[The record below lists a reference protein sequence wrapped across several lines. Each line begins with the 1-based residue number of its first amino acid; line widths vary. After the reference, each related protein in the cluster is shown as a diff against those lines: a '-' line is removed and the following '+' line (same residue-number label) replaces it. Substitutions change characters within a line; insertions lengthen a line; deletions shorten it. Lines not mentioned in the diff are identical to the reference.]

1 MKALASWPSRSCAT
15 PGNLLSGRTL
25 SIADG
30 PAAAHVEHDGQI
42 HESCGG
48 RGVGDIG
55 PPPPVRRIGLEA
67 ALDQVPWGSRRVV
80 CAPLRRLTPANPAS
94 RITRVPR
101 LARLPTAS
109 WISPPHRGQVST
121 TAALLHPSGVAG
133 TAASLSDTLRDSPS
147 LHLECVGSCT
157 ADGPALSAA
166 RACPETP
173 HGRPGADNR
182 SRRRRRSRSVKRHR
196 LRRRRGLGS
205 RRSAER
211 ASQGRVVEQAARLR
225 GPDGARDGGMVPG
238 EALRAHVMRQLSN
251 RRRTSPSVR
260 DGWRYPRANAFTP
273 QPGRG
278 LTGFVGS
285 P

>member
-1 MKALASWPSRSCAT
+1 MAKSTNRAAVGASVISAPTA
-15 PGNLLSGRTL
+15 
-25 SIADG
+25 G
-30 PAAAHVEHDGQI
+30 PAHRPRSGA
-42 HESCGG
+42 
-48 RGVGDIG
+48 RPG
-55 PPPPVRRIGLEA
+55 PA
-67 ALDQVPWGSRRVV
+67 PWGSRRVV

-94 RITRVPR
+94 RITRATR

-133 TAASLSDTLRDSPS
+133 AAASLSDTWRDSPS

-225 GPDGARDGGMVPG
+225 VPTERAMAAWSRGRRCERMSCDSYRTEGGHRRRCATDGAILVRMRSRPSPG
-238 EALRAHVMRQLSN
+238 AA
-251 RRRTSPSVR
+251 
-260 DGWRYPRANAFTP
+260 
-273 QPGRG
+273 
-278 LTGFVGS
+278 
-285 P
+285 